1 MSSHAAFVVAWKVL
15 TALATLSKCHCLASF
30 LGPVENICLVD
41 TASAHSLC
49 AEDLTATLV
58 LTERGRFLL
67 CLLFW
72 LQQNLFSINKVCVV
86 CIL

>member
-1 MSSHAAFVVAWKVL
+1 MSNHAAFVVAWKVL
-15 TALATLSKCHCLASF
+15 IACLKCHCLASF

-58 LTERGRFLL
+58 LTERDRILL
-67 CLLFW
+67 CLLTCM
-72 LQQNLFSINKVCVV
+72 LTANLFLINEVSVV